1 MFITTLILI
10 IIAEIM
16 ILLIEGYFVCGRK
29 LEDSRGIIKVN
40 KKRSN
45 LLLKYSKKR
54 KDLQKMNVDM
64 NNV

>member
-1 MFITTLILI
+1 
-10 IIAEIM
+10 M

-29 LEDSRGIIKVN
+29 LENCRGIIKVN

-45 LLLKYSKKR
+45 LLLKYSKKI
-54 KDLQKMNVDM
+54 KDLQQMNVEM